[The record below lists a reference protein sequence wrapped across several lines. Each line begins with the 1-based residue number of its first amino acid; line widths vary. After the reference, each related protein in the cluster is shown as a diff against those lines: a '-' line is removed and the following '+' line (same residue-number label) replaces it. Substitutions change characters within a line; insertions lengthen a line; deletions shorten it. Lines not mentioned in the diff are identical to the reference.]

1 MDTQNTIQTLE
12 SMLLQSIQQYEEILA
27 CMEKMDTEVGTAD
40 SVTLEYFSNSLQTLQ
55 GQATQFDLILLAQF
69 LEKSSQPE
77 SLQNLIAKRE
87 QLQREVFSLNQ
98 RITEK
103 ASRVQS
109 LLAHEMIKLRN
120 GLSAMT
126 GYRQPRHNQGRIVN
140 GSS

>member
-1 MDTQNTIQTLE
+1 MDTPQAMQPLE
-12 SMLLQSIQQYEEILA
+12 PMLLHSIQQYEGILD
-27 CMEKMDTEVGTAD
+27 CMQKMDTEVGTAD
-40 SVTLEYFSNSLQTLQ
+40 PAMLENFSDSLQLLQ
-55 GQATQFDLILLAQF
+55 GEATQYDQILLAQ
-69 LEKSSQPE
+69 LHRKSSE
-77 SLQNLIAKRE
+77 SESIQVLAARRE
-87 QLQREVFSLNQ
+87 GLLREILSLNK

-126 GYRQPRHNQGRIVN
+126 GYRQPQHNQGRIVN